1 MPKKYKIVTF
11 ILFFLKRN
19 SNYCVSVF
27 ILLVSTAKTNTL
39 TLRWKRNNELKCTYL
54 FPTDYK
60 NIWSNGEVKKI
71 KILCHILPFL
81 FWILDNINR
90 IWGQIKK
97 KKRNWNLHYSEQFES
112 FDSRS
117 CDTVKI
123 CYQVGTTNW
132 DSGRRQNENAN
143 KSFYFQGF
151 RTLNYVRY
159 L

>member
-97 KKRNWNLHYSEQFES
+97 KKEIEIFTIPNSLKVLILEVVILLKFATRLAPRIE
-112 FDSRS
+112 
-117 CDTVKI
+117 I
-123 CYQVGTTNW
+123 LVGDKTKTQINHFIFKA
-132 DSGRRQNENAN
+132 SV
-143 KSFYFQGF
+143 
-151 RTLNYVRY
+151 L
-159 L
+159 

>member
-19 SNYCVSVF
+19 SNYCVSFF
-27 ILLVSTAKTNTL
+27 ILLVSTAKTKTL

-97 KKRNWNLHYSEQFES
+97 KKEIEIFTIPNSLKVLILEVVILLKFATRLAPRIE
-112 FDSRS
+112 
-117 CDTVKI
+117 I
-123 CYQVGTTNW
+123 LVGDKTKTQINHFIFKP
-132 DSGRRQNENAN
+132 SV
-143 KSFYFQGF
+143 
-151 RTLNYVRY
+151 L
-159 L
+159 